1 MKVRNLAYLTLAV
14 MATGAIA
21 TGAKMHHDEMVKCR
35 KNKQEVLEKDSVR
48 YNRTI
53 KYLDTDGVINSP
65 GREKMVWKAQVRE
78 LRDSLSNMMKTKALK
93 GIK

>member
-14 MATGAIA
+14 MAIGAIA
-21 TGAKMHHDEMVKCR
+21 TGAKMHHDEMVECR